1 MPALVAGF
9 TLGGGEI
16 LRVVGE
22 PALAVGLVVH
32 LDSWAL

>member
-9 TLGGGEI
+9 TLSGGEI

-22 PALAVGLVVH
+22 SALAVGLVVH